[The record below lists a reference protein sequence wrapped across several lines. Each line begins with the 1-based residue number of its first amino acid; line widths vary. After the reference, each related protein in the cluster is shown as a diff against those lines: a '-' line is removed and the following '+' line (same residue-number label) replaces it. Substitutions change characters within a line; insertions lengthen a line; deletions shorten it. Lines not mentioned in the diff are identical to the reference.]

1 MTKFIGPF
9 TWAWIIMIGALM
21 ITPEFIICI
30 KCGFIITKLIGVISI
45 VLGTAG
51 FIINRHGMSVSR

>member
-1 MTKFIGPF
+1 MTRFIAPL

-45 VLGTAG
+45 VLGAVG
-51 FIINRHGMSVSR
+51 FIINRHEMSVNR